1 MRSVI
6 NRKSITLSLLLALP
20 LVPHATHAYPDTA
33 AGTLAAGYSHAAALK
48 SNGSVWS
55 WGSNTLGNGTINSS
69 TTPVQATGLTGVVA
83 INSGVSYSIALKS
96 DGTLRVW
103 GSNSYGQLGD
113 GTTTLRTTPV
123 TGLWA
128 NSIAIATSDTDGITL
143 AVKSDRTVWSAGNNN
158 WGTLGDGTMVNR
170 ATPVQVTGL
179 TNVLTVAVGSYHA
192 LAVKLDGTVWTWGTE
207 MSGEFGDGGASNSVQ
222 LTPIQVPGLTNVVAV
237 SAGYLSSY
245 ALKSDGSVWAW
256 GMNAHGQL
264 GLGSAYSSSSVPMQ
278 IVGLAG
284 ITAIAA
290 GWYHATALKSDG
302 TVSAWGD
309 NTYGGLGDGT
319 VTRRYTPVQVS
330 SLSNVVAISNGYQF
344 SMAKTSNGTVK
355 AWGYNGYGQLGD
367 GTTTNRLT
375 PVSVVGLP

>member
-1 MRSVI
+1 MRSAI
-6 NRKSITLSLLLALP
+6 RRKSLELSFLLALP
-20 LVPHATHAYPDTA
+20 FVPHATHAYPDTA
-33 AGTLAAGYSHAAALK
+33 SGTLAAGYSHAAALK

-55 WGSNTLGNGTINSS
+55 WGSGTLGNGTINSS

-83 INSGVSYSIALKS
+83 INSGISYSIALKS

-128 NSIAIATSDTDGITL
+128 NSVAIATSDTDGITL
-143 AVKSDRTVWSAGNNN
+143 AVKSDRTVWSAGNNT

-170 ATPVQVTGL
+170 STPVQVTGL

-207 MSGEFGDGGASNSVQ
+207 MSGEFGNGGDSYSVQ

-245 ALKSDGSVWAW
+245 ALKSDGTVWAW
-256 GMNAHGQL
+256 GMNIHGQL
-264 GLGSAYSSSSVPMQ
+264 GDNTYTTRLVPTQ
-278 IVGLAG
+278 VPGLTG

-302 TVSAWGD
+302 SVSAWG
-309 NTYGGLGDGT
+309 
-319 VTRRYTPVQVS
+319 
-330 SLSNVVAISNGYQF
+330 SNSN
-344 SMAKTSNGTVK
+344 
-355 AWGYNGYGQLGD
+355 GQLG
-367 GTTTNRLT
+367 
-375 PVSVVGLP
+375 